1 VRDGP
6 FTEDKYIVGM
16 GPGVYT
22 NPNPRCLRR
31 DFAPAFAVSKC
42 SRSDI
47 DWSQSAKTFAEF
59 DKRVQGGVDLKGMT
73 YHPGGHFGVGGELGD
88 VHFSL
93 HDYLVTC

>member
-6 FTEDKYIVGM
+6 FTKDKYVVAM

-42 SRSDI
+42 ARSETE
-47 DWSQSAKTFAEF
+47 WSQTAKTFAEF
-59 DKRVQGGVDLKGMT
+59 DERAQGSIDLKGMT

-88 VHFSL
+88 VQFPLL
-93 HDYLVTC
+93 HQLVGS